1 MRRGVQLATDWA
13 GAHGPGGFRCDVQH
27 GGRVIIPLF
36 FFDYFDGQQLH
47 RAEDGLELRDVDAAY
62 LEAFKAATEIWG
74 EALRARRNP
83 DADAFSIRDRTGRV
97 VLELPFAEILESSRG
112 RRLRSPPKRTT
123 PSTRA
128 AVEFA
133 AQSVRKGRRIVVDQQ
148 NRVEFLKMRGRDSR
162 EAERALRIFTRSLA
176 IFEDYLN
183 TLRTAQR

>member
-1 MRRGVQLATDWA
+1 MNPDHTRVIAERTAAARPGA
-13 GAHGPGGFRCDVQH
+13 GFVAISIWR
-27 GGRVIIPLF
+27 RVIIPLF

-47 RAEDGLELRDVDAAY
+47 QAEDGLELRDVDAAY

-83 DADAFSIRDRTGRV
+83 HADAFSIRDGVGIV

-112 RRLRSPPKRTT
+112 RRLRLPPKRRA
-123 PSTRA
+123 PSTSA
-128 AVEFA
+128 ALEFA

-148 NRVEFLKMRGRDSR
+148 NRVEFLKLQGRDSR
-162 EAERALRIFTRSLA
+162 EAERTLALFTRSLA

-183 TLRTAQR
+183 TVRTL

>member
-1 MRRGVQLATDWA
+1 MRYRY
-13 GAHGPGGFRCDVQH
+13 
-27 GGRVIIPLF
+27 GGRVTIPLF

-47 RAEDGLELRDVDAAY
+47 QAEDGLEFRDVDAAY

-83 DADAFSIRDRTGRV
+83 LADAFSIRDATGIV

-112 RRLRSPPKRTT
+112 RRLQSAPKRRV
-123 PSTRA
+123 PSTNVA
-128 AVEFA
+128 LEFG

-148 NRVEFLKMRGRDSR
+148 NRVEFLKMHGRDSR
-162 EAERALRIFTRSLA
+162 EAERTLGLFTRSLA
-176 IFEDYLN
+176 IFEDYLK